1 MNRLVQSLIQ
11 NEICTSENEAIT
23 EIEQMQS
30 DLNSGEDIHDL
41 LLAYGLNL
49 DDAIDVLLFNT

>member
-1 MNRLVQSLIQ
+1 MNSLVKALIQ
-11 NEICTSENEAIT
+11 SEICTNENEAIT

-41 LLAYGLNL
+41 LLAYDLTL
-49 DDAIDVLLFNT
+49 DDAVDVFLFST

>member
-1 MNRLVQSLIQ
+1 MNSLVKALIQ

-30 DLNSGEDIHDL
+30 DLNSGEDVHDL
-41 LLAYGLNL
+41 LLDYALNL

>member
-11 NEICTSENEAIT
+11 NEICTSENEAII

-41 LLAYGLNL
+41 LLAYDLDL

>member
-1 MNRLVQSLIQ
+1 MNSLVKALIQ
-11 NEICTSENEAIT
+11 NEICISEAEAIA

-41 LLAYGLNL
+41 LSAYDLDL
-49 DDAIDVLLFNT
+49 DDAIDVLFFNT